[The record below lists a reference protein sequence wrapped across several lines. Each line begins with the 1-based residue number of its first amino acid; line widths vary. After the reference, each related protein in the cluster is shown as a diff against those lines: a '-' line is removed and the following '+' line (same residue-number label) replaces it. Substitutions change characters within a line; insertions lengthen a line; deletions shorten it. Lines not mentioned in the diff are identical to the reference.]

1 MRQRRYK
8 VEDKVFS
15 EINITPLTDVMIV
28 LLVIFMITA
37 PLLNYS
43 SIKVT
48 LPSAKAEPLQA
59 QKSIAVYIKSDGT
72 FYLDDQLMN
81 ISSLEMGIKY
91 KLAAARDKV
100 VLLYSDKQVVLDQV
114 VNVMKAAKSAGAEKI
129 MLATESK
136 DK

>member
-1 MRQRRYK
+1 MRRYK
-8 VEDKVFS
+8 VDDKVFS

-43 SIKVT
+43 SIKVS
-48 LPSAKAEPLQA
+48 LPSAKAEPLAA
-59 QKSIAVYIKSDGT
+59 QKSISVFIKADGT
-72 FYLDDQLMN
+72 FFLDDQPMN
-81 ISSLEMGIKY
+81 LNSLETGLKM
-91 KLAAARDKV
+91 KLAGNRDKV
-100 VLLYSDKQVVLDQV
+100 VLLYSDKLVVLNQVVEI
-114 VNVMKAAKSAGAEKI
+114 MKVAKNAGAEKL

>member
-1 MRQRRYK
+1 MRRRRYK

-59 QKSIAVYIKSDGT
+59 QKSISVYIKADGT

-81 ISSLEMGIKY
+81 MGSLETGLKY
-91 KLAAARDKV
+91 KLASNRDKV

-114 VNVMKAAKSAGAEKI
+114 VNVMKTAKSAGAEKI

>member
-8 VEDKVFS
+8 VEEKVFS

-43 SIKVT
+43 SIKVS

-59 QKSIAVYIKSDGT
+59 QKSISVYIKQDGT
-72 FYLDDQLMN
+72 FYLDDQMMN
-81 ISSLEMGIKY
+81 LNSLEIGLKM
-91 KLAAARDKV
+91 KLNSSKDKV
-100 VLLYSDKQVVLDQV
+100 VLLYSDKLVVLDQV
-114 VNVMKAAKSAGAEKI
+114 VNVMKTAKSAGAEKI
-129 MLATESK
+129 MIATESK